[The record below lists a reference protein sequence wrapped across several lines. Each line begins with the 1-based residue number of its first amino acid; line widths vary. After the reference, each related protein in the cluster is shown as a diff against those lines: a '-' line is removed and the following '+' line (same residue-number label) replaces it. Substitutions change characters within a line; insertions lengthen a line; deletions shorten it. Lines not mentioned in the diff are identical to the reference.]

1 MKTINKQNRYCLLL
15 AQSFLFSGVDRSTV
29 DAAFQNDECSCL
41 EFEPGEKIY
50 TKNSYYKSLGVVL
63 SGELKALKP
72 ANAALVLNTFYSG
85 GIFGVAGLF
94 NNSRQYVSEV
104 VAVKRSRVLFLPQ
117 EILQGLFEQ
126 NSRIAENY
134 ISYLSNRICFLNS
147 RIDHFTGGTAECRL
161 ANFLLSLSSQSNNPL
176 VFELPCTL
184 TQLSNTLNIGRAS
197 LYRAI
202 EDLSDAGII
211 KRNGK
216 NISIINI
223 ERLKS
228 GQF

>member
-1 MKTINKQNRYCLLL
+1 MKPINKQNKYCLLL
-15 AQSFLFSGVDRSTV
+15 AQSFLFSKIDF
-29 DAAFQNDECSCL
+29 AAVSATFQSEGCSCM

-50 TKNSYYKSLGVVL
+50 TRNSFAKSLGIVL

-72 ANAALVLNTFYSG
+72 AGTSLVLNTFYSG
-85 GIFGVAGLF
+85 GVFGVAGLF
-94 NNSRQYVSEV
+94 NDARQYVSEV

-117 EILQGLFEQ
+117 ALLHGLFEQ
-126 NSRIAENY
+126 NTQIAENY
-134 ISYLSNRICFLNS
+134 IGYLSTRICFLNS
-147 RIDHFTGGTAECRL
+147 RIDNFIGGTAECRL
-161 ANFLLSLSSQSNNPL
+161 ANFILSLSAQRENSL
-176 VFELPCTL
+176 VFKLPCTL

-202 EDLSDAGII
+202 EALSRESII
-211 KRNGK
+211 ERSGK
-216 NISIINI
+216 NITIINI